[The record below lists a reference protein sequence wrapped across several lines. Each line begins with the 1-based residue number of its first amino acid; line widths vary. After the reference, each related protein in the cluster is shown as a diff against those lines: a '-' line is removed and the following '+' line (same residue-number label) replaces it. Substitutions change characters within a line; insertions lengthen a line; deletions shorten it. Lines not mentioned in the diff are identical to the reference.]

1 MNIDPKI
8 YAYKLGIDL
17 YTEYKPAEAAKL
29 IGVGLNVL
37 RKAKNDGDLDVI
49 MVGERNYTVLGADL
63 VQWKLTKRTKSANTT
78 SRKTDPEHG
87 VVLGMTRPQN
97 SESQLASAQRIL
109 A

>member
-17 YTEYKPAEAAKL
+17 HKEYKPAEAAKL
-29 IGVGLNVL
+29 ISVGLAVL

-49 MVGERNYTVLGADL
+49 MVGERNYTILGADL
-63 VQWKLTKRTKSANTT
+63 VQWKLTKRTKSASTT
-78 SRKTDPEHG
+78 LHKIGQEPG

-97 SESQLASAQRIL
+97 RESQLASAQRIL